1 MKDGET
7 ESLPCRD
14 MESFLECHGSDVSGD
29 AGTSCREAGRR
40 RSIASGDRG
49 AVILGRRPE
58 GRGGVVKKA
67 PPCSGC
73 RPGISGPAW
82 KRQRCCCWCNPA
94 EAQPCSWPVCSAG
107 PPTGDAG
114 DPKKPQPD
122 SSSSGAAPAQVGDL
136 PTPSAVA
143 YLLRGHGS
151 RRAVLFASWFG
162 SAASAQPLVIS
173 AIDLLQMS

>member
-1 MKDGET
+1 MFQET
-7 ESLPCRD
+7 RGRPAEK
-14 MESFLECHGSDVSGD
+14 
-29 AGTSCREAGRR
+29 AGRR

-58 GRGGVVKKA
+58 GRGAGGGSFFVKKA

-82 KRQRCCCWCNPA
+82 KRQRRCCWCNPA
-94 EAQPCSWPVCSAG
+94 EARPCSWPVCSAG

-114 DPKKPQPD
+114 DPKNPQPD
-122 SSSSGAAPAQVGDL
+122 SSSSGAAPAQVADL
-136 PTPSAVA
+136 PTPLAVA